1 MTRVRGLLVAIIAAA
16 VVGIGSNHPVS
27 ADPSSRPLPEPSQGR
42 CPKLQMQPPA
52 GDAVARAALAA
63 LDQAP
68 AVYRGT
74 KLEGVRV
81 TGAIL
86 ARLDDSGRG
95 GSARVTCGQRVE
107 NRTVVVNLEFPA
119 MRPSAGLSQG
129 VVLVSRFA
137 DGYRVWVQLH

>member
-1 MTRVRGLLVAIIAAA
+1 MTRASGLLVAIIAAA

-27 ADPSSRPLPEPSQGR
+27 ADPPSEPLPEPAQGR
-42 CPKLQMQPPA
+42 CPKLQMRPLP

-74 KLEGVRV
+74 KLDGIRV

-95 GSARVTCGQRVE
+95 GYARVKCGRRAE

-119 MRPSAGLSQG
+119 MRPSASLSQG
-129 VVLVSRFA
+129 VVLVARFA
-137 DGYRVWVQLH
+137 AGYRVWAQLH